1 MTVIV
6 TTVPGLE
13 GIWGTGRGQGEH
25 AVGMVMCLLG
35 ARRMLIMVS
44 ALFIAAEH

>member
-13 GIWGTGRGQGEH
+13 GIWGTGRGQGQH
-25 AVGMVMCLLG
+25 GSGCVP
-35 ARRMLIMVS
+35 
-44 ALFIAAEH
+44 AECMEDADNV

>member
-13 GIWGTGRGQGEH
+13 EIWGTGEGTGSDYVPAGCVED
-25 AVGMVMCLLG
+25 ADNG
-35 ARRMLIMVS
+35 
-44 ALFIAAEH
+44 

>member
-25 AVGMVMCLLG
+25 AVSVMCLLG
-35 ARRMLIMVS
+35 AWRMLIMVS
-44 ALFIAAEH
+44 ALFIAVEH